1 MLQINSRHAIII
13 IIIIIII
20 YCLLIILSYKKTNKQ
35 YKYSDLNNDQLTSS
49 YFEKK
54 ILSRLPIIIWHND
67 FNIDLDNTLLLLTPG
82 LLIKKYFIS
91 NYSNADFISYHKTDR
106 LFIVAKTHVIIHLYP
121 PSIYYETNK
130 ANRNQHKDIY
140 DRTIKDNKKLN
151 NMEIELQPQDVLYI
165 PRFWYFT
172 ISQTNSVDLYI
183 CNTVLSSLSSL
194 FI

>member
-1 MLQINSRHAIII
+1 MLQINSRHAII

-82 LLIKKYFIS
+82 LLIKKSEFY
-91 NYSNADFISYHKTDR
+91 
-106 LFIVAKTHVIIHLYP
+106 
-121 PSIYYETNK
+121 
-130 ANRNQHKDIY
+130 KDIIE
-140 DRTIKDNKKLN
+140 IKKDLVKYGYGQNTTKKIKKNKQKN
-151 NMEIELQPQDVLYI
+151 KN
-165 PRFWYFT
+165 
-172 ISQTNSVDLYI
+172 
-183 CNTVLSSLSSL
+183 
-194 FI
+194 

>member
-1 MLQINSRHAIII
+1 MLQINTKHTVIII
-13 IIIIIII
+13 IIIIIV

-67 FNIDLDNTLLLLTPG
+67 FNIDLDNTLQVLTPG

-91 NYSNADFISYHKTDR
+91 NYSNSDFISYHKTDR
-106 LFIVAKTHVIIHLYP
+106 LFIVAKTHAIIHLYP

-130 ANRNQHKDIY
+130 ADSNQHKDIY

-151 NMEIELQPQDVLYI
+151 NMEIELQPQDILYI

-172 ISQTNSVDLYI
+172 ISQTHSVDLYI
-183 CNTVLSSLSSL
+183 CNTLLSSLSSI